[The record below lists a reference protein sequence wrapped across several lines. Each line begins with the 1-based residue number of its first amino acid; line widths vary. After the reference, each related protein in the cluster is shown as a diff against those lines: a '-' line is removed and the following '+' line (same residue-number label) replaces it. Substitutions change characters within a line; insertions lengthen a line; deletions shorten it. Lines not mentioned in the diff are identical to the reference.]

1 MAFLQGF
8 PIYEVI
14 TRDIQMSLYIKLSNV
29 WYVNMMTATLLTL
42 LLSCYNFIKLV
53 MQKKIIVLMSV
64 TDWEK
69 IHDTC

>member
-1 MAFLQGF
+1 MAFLQSF

-42 LLSCYNFIKLV
+42 LLSRYNFIKLV

>member
-1 MAFLQGF
+1 
-8 PIYEVI
+8 
-14 TRDIQMSLYIKLSNV
+14 MSLHIKLLKV
-29 WYVNMMTATLLTL
+29 WYVNIMTATILTL
-42 LLSCYNFIKLV
+42 LV